1 MAVNLS
7 IFSSN
12 MKQYQNIS
20 LTLLVSAI
28 LVGALS
34 FAIPKNKE
42 KYLGDRFWS
51 QKTFASSRYNVVL
64 MGDSRVYRGLSPSVM
79 EEALT
84 GLKVLNFGYSNGG
97 LNPTMFAA
105 AEKKLSEKNNK
116 KVIVIG
122 VSANCITG
130 YTQKNEQYIQEKS
143 RPREDVFERLYFNG
157 IKYHFSATNPEALKE
172 AMIQKPL
179 TSYYRNEYFSN
190 GYVCS
195 EKFPVD
201 TMEAIPSYIQDFT
214 NYKVEDRFV
223 DVLINQFEDW
233 RKKGIIVIG
242 FRPPTTVP
250 MKALEDTMGLYNEKM
265 IRTKFTEA
273 GGHWIELDQT
283 QYKTYDGSHLDKESA
298 VRLSE
303 KIADE
308 INYFLRN

>member
-7 IFSSN
+7 ISSFN
-12 MKQYQNIS
+12 MKQYQNIP
-20 LTLLVSAI
+20 LTLLLSAI

-34 FAIPKNKE
+34 FVIPKNKE
-42 KYLGDRFWS
+42 KYLGDRFWT
-51 QKTFASSRYNVVL
+51 QKTFAPSRYNVVL

-79 EEALT
+79 EEVLP
-84 GLKVLNFGYSNGG
+84 GFKVLNFGYSNGG
-97 LNPTMFAA
+97 LNPAIFAA
-105 AEKKLSEKNNK
+105 AEKKLSDSDLK
-116 KVIVIG
+116 KVIVLG

-172 AMIQKPL
+172 AMTKKPL

-190 GYVCS
+190 GYVRS

-201 TMEAIPSYIQDFT
+201 TMEAIPSYIQDFV

-223 DVLINQFEDW
+223 DVLIDQVEDW
-233 RKKGIIVIG
+233 RKKGIIVMG
-242 FRPPTTVP
+242 FRPPTTAP
-250 MKALEDTMGLYNEKM
+250 MKALEDTMGLYNEEL
-265 IRTKFTEA
+265 IRAKFTEA
-273 GGHWIELDQT
+273 GGHWIDLEQA

-303 KIADE
+303 KIAEE
-308 INYFLRN
+308 INYLLRN